1 MILLP
6 LAMNLFP
13 RTVVFAIASSITLSM
28 PLIATAA
35 CAQTVEQLQPMNLA
49 RLEQILESEVSN
61 VEGEA
66 GQWQFS
72 VAGRAVVVLADA
84 SSDRMRVFSPV
95 VPVESLTAQQVQ
107 TMLAANFHTA
117 LDARYAV
124 ADGAVVAL
132 YLHPLSTLQADDF
145 RSALRQVVSLAET
158 FGTTYSSNE
167 LNFGLRQQ
175 QQPSDLEQ
183 I

>member
-1 MILLP
+1 MTLR
-6 LAMNLFP
+6 P
-13 RTVVFAIASSITLSM
+13 RTAALITAS
-28 PLIATAA
+28 LIATAVPLVATTA
-35 CAQTVEQLQPMNLA
+35 CAQTSEQLQPMTLE

-61 VEGEA
+61 VVGEN
-66 GQWQFS
+66 GQWRVS
-72 VAGRAVVVLADA
+72 VGGRAVIVLADA
-84 SSDRMRVFSPV
+84 QNDRMRVFSPV
-95 VPVESLTAQQVQ
+95 VPTEELTAQQVQ

-124 ADGAVVAL
+124 TDGAVVAL
-132 YLHPLSTLQADDF
+132 YLHPLETLQADNF

-158 FGTTYSSNE
+158 FGTSYSSSE